1 MDLDVRRLS
10 SDASPRLVQQHA
22 RVRQRE
28 ALALGTGAEQH
39 GGGRG
44 RLTEAE
50 RRNGRLDVLHRVVD
64 REQSGDVTAR

>member
-1 MDLDVRRLS
+1 M
-10 SDASPRLVQQHA
+10 SDACPPTPPHVVQQHA

-50 RRNGRLDVLHRVVD
+50 RTPALDVLHRVVD
-64 REQSGDVTAR
+64 REQSGDVTRPVS